1 MMLALVEAEKN
12 IKIVMEQSNYIEIAK
27 LIEHTLL
34 KPGACKEDIK
44 QLCKEA
50 VEHRFHGVCV
60 PPYYVRLAKEYL
72 KDETVK
78 VITVIGFPFG
88 YQTKGTK
95 VEETKKVI
103 EDGADEI
110 DMVVNIAAF
119 KSEDLIYVKEDIES
133 IATLCR
139 LRNKTLK
146 AIIETC
152 LLSPEEIIKICELVG
167 DIGVDYIKTSTG
179 FNGEGATVE
188 NVKLIRQS
196 TPVKIKIKAAG
207 GIKTRAFAEELI
219 KAGVDRIGTSSGIA
233 IVTGS

>member
-1 MMLALVEAEKN
+1 MTSVLAEVGKN

-27 LIEHTLL
+27 IIEHTLL
-34 KPGACKEDIK
+34 KPGANKDDIK
-44 QLCKEA
+44 NLCKEA
-50 VEHRFHGVCV
+50 VEYQFHGVCV

-72 KDETVK
+72 KDEPAK

-110 DMVVNIAAF
+110 DMVINIAAF
-119 KSEDLIYVKEDIES
+119 KSEDLNYVREDIES
-133 IATLCR
+133 IATICR
-139 LRNKTLK
+139 LRNKALK
-146 AIIETC
+146 VIIETC

-167 DIGVDYIKTSTG
+167 EVGVDFIKTSTG

-196 TPVKIKIKAAG
+196 TPLRIKIKAAG

-219 KAGVDRIGTSSGIA
+219 KAGADRIGTSSGIA

>member
-1 MMLALVEAEKN
+1 MILVLAEVEKN
-12 IKIVMEQSNYIEIAK
+12 IKIVMEQSNYVEIAK
-27 LIEHTLL
+27 VIEHTLL
-34 KPGACKEDIK
+34 KPGANKDDIRK
-44 QLCKEA
+44 LCNEA
-50 VEHRFHGVCV
+50 AEYQFHGVCV

-72 KDETVK
+72 KDEHLK

-110 DMVVNIAAF
+110 DMVINIAAF
-119 KSEDLIYVKEDIES
+119 KSDDLTYVREDIES

-146 AIIETC
+146 VIIETC
-152 LLSPEEIIKICELVG
+152 LLSPEEIVKICELVG
-167 DIGVDYIKTSTG
+167 DIGVDFIKTSTG
-179 FNGEGATVE
+179 FNGEGATIE

-196 TPVKIKIKAAG
+196 TPGKIKIKAAG
-207 GIKTRAFAEELI
+207 GIKTREFAEQLI
-219 KAGVDRIGTSSGIA
+219 KAGADRIGTSSGIF
-233 IVTGS
+233 IVNGS